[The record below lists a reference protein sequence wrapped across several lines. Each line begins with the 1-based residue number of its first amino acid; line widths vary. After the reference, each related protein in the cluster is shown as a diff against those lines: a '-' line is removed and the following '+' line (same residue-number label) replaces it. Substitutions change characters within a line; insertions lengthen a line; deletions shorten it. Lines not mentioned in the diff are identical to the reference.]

1 MSHQTTGI
9 SELDLV
15 LGGGLPVGSLV
26 VLAGGPGTGKTILS
40 QQICFA
46 NATPE
51 SKAIYYSTFSEPTI
65 KLVRYL
71 EQFDF
76 FDANSLGKSVE
87 FINLQGLL
95 LDEHGKREDGLDS
108 VVTEVVREC
117 FETRPS
123 VIVIDSVKA
132 LRDFAD
138 EAAVRK
144 VFYDLSSRVAST
156 DTTLIFLGEYAPAEI
171 EGTAEFSLADAIL
184 QLANEPHEPV
194 DRRWLRV
201 VKVRGAHHLGG
212 RHTLEIG
219 ASGIQIYPRLET
231 LTPTD
236 GSFEGRRISSGTP
249 GLDEMMDGGI
259 PNGDGTA
266 VVGPSGSGKTIA
278 ALRFVAQGIEDGERC
293 HYFSFQEDSEQ
304 LANKAAALGW
314 DLTQSLESGQLKIH
328 HVPQG
333 NLDLDML
340 GAAVRAGVADRETHR
355 VVIDSLAELVF
366 AAREAERFPAY
377 ARTLAGF
384 VRAGGASLM
393 ITSEVPTLGPMT
405 EPLGGLGF
413 LFHNVVLLRYIEIA
427 SEIRRAVSI
436 LKMRDSNH
444 EKGVRE
450 FQIGAG
456 GIRVMERLEGVT
468 GVLGW
473 SALREE
479 SSEG

>member
-1 MSHQTTGI
+1 VSEQTTGI

-51 SKAIYYSTFSEPTI
+51 RKAIYYSTFSEPTI

-76 FDANSLGKSVE
+76 FDSDSLGESVE

-95 LDEHGKREDGLDS
+95 LDEQGKRADGLDS

-123 VIVIDSVKA
+123 VIVIDSAKA

-144 VFYDLSSRVAST
+144 VFYDLSSRVAHT
-156 DTTLIFLGEYAPAEI
+156 DTTLIFLGEYASSEI
-171 EGTAEFSLADAIL
+171 EATAEFSLADAIL
-184 QLANEPHEPV
+184 HLANEPHEPV

-231 LTPTD
+231 LTPAD
-236 GSFEGRRISSGTP
+236 GSFDGRRISSGTP

-293 HYFSFQEDSEQ
+293 HFFSFQEDSEQ
-304 LANKAAALGW
+304 LAKKSASFGW
-314 DLTQSLESGQLKIH
+314 DLTEALESGQLKFH

-340 GAAVRAGVADRETHR
+340 GAAVRAGVADGETHR

-366 AAREAERFPAY
+366 AAR
-377 ARTLAGF
+377 
-384 VRAGGASLM
+384 
-393 ITSEVPTLGPMT
+393 
-405 EPLGGLGF
+405 
-413 LFHNVVLLRYIEIA
+413 
-427 SEIRRAVSI
+427 
-436 LKMRDSNH
+436 
-444 EKGVRE
+444 
-450 FQIGAG
+450 
-456 GIRVMERLEGVT
+456 
-468 GVLGW
+468 
-473 SALREE
+473 
-479 SSEG
+479 